1 MLLNWTTIDA
11 CFLFSKFH
19 IRSSLGFFAACLG
32 AALLVISLE
41 FLRRLQREFDRY
53 LRSRHAYL
61 GDQKYVAAEEMEEKL
76 LVKDEE
82 GAPSSTGSRVTV
94 TVVLEQGARGLI
106 HMVQFGVSY
115 CIMLLFMYSNGT
127 YLLPSFML
135 FVLQH

>member
-19 IRSSLGFFAACLG
+19 IRSSFGFFAACLG

-61 GDQKYVAAEEMEEKL
+61 ENQKYVAAEEMEEKL

-94 TVVLEQGARGLI
+94 PVMLEQGARGLI
-106 HMVQFGVSY
+106 QMVQFGVSY

-135 FVLQH
+135 FVWQH